1 MKESRYL
8 STVDAKL
15 AVMQNKGTNMKSILF
30 VIMSAILLAGCSQNE
45 DPVAAGT
52 EEATAASEAPA
63 SPSDSSAASSETA
76 ATATQVSESEGS
88 EPSAALPEAGTSSES
103 SVAASVSQENAAPAT
118 FVSATVNKKASVRAE
133 ASSNGDTVATLDK
146 GASITVGSRSG
157 IWYAAQSP
165 TEGWIKI
172 TDVTIP
178 NNGDGSSALA
188 GLVSGRMGSGN
199 SVASSGAR
207 GLDGDAVVTGKPD
220 FEAVK
225 ELYALQNSGDSLGAD
240 FFKDQSE
247 RDIANDDESN

>member
-1 MKESRYL
+1 MKTIFFL
-8 STVDAKL
+8 
-15 AVMQNKGTNMKSILF
+15 
-30 VIMSAILLAGCSQNE
+30 IMSVALLAGCGQKE
-45 DPVAAGT
+45 EPAVAETQDASG
-52 EEATAASEAPA
+52 ASEAPA
-63 SPSDSSAASSETA
+63 TQSESTAASSETPA
-76 ATATQVSESEGS
+76 SATQASESEGGA
-88 EPSAALPEAGTSSES
+88 PSADPTEAAGTSADGA
-103 SVAASVSQENAAPAT
+103 VATSDSQESAAPIT

-133 ASSNGDTVATLDK
+133 ASSSGDTVATLDK

-165 TEGWIKI
+165 AEGWIKI

-178 NNGDGSSALA
+178 NKGDGSSALA

-240 FFKDQSE
+240 FFDDQDE

>member
-1 MKESRYL
+1 MKTIFFL
-8 STVDAKL
+8 
-15 AVMQNKGTNMKSILF
+15 
-30 VIMSAILLAGCSQNE
+30 IMSVALLAGCGQKE
-45 DPVAAGT
+45 EPAVAETQDASG
-52 EEATAASEAPA
+52 ASEAPA
-63 SPSDSSAASSETA
+63 TQSESTAASSETPA
-76 ATATQVSESEGS
+76 SATQASESEGGAT
-88 EPSAALPEAGTSSES
+88 SADPTEAAGTSADGA
-103 SVAASVSQENAAPAT
+103 VATSDSQESAAPTT

-133 ASSNGDTVATLDK
+133 ASSSGDTVATLDK

-165 TEGWIKI
+165 AEGWIKI

-178 NNGDGSSALA
+178 NKGDGSSALA

-240 FFKDQSE
+240 FFDDQDE

>member
-1 MKESRYL
+1 MKTIFFL
-8 STVDAKL
+8 
-15 AVMQNKGTNMKSILF
+15 
-30 VIMSAILLAGCSQNE
+30 IMSVALLAGCGQKE
-45 DPVAAGT
+45 EPAVAETQDASG
-52 EEATAASEAPA
+52 ASEAPA
-63 SPSDSSAASSETA
+63 TQSESTAASSETPA
-76 ATATQVSESEGS
+76 SATQASESEGGA
-88 EPSAALPEAGTSSES
+88 PSADPTEAAGTSADGA
-103 SVAASVSQENAAPAT
+103 VATSDSQESAAPIT

-133 ASSNGDTVATLDK
+133 ASSSGDTVATLDK

-165 TEGWIKI
+165 AEGWIKI

-178 NNGDGSSALA
+178 NKGDGSSAQA

-240 FFKDQSE
+240 FFDDQDE

>member
-1 MKESRYL
+1 MN
-8 STVDAKL
+8 ANA
-15 AVMQNKGTNMKSILF
+15 AVTLNKGIDMKTTVFLL
-30 VIMSAILLAGCSQNE
+30 VSALLLAGCSQNE
-45 DPVAAGT
+45 DPVVAET

-63 SPSDSSAASSETA
+63 PQSDSTAAASETSA
-76 ATATQVSESEGS
+76 SATQTTEPEGGA
-88 EPSAALPEAGTSSES
+88 PSAAPTEAGASSES
-103 SVAASVSQENAAPAT
+103 SVATSESSAATSDGQQSPAPAT
-118 FVSATVNKKASVRAE
+118 FISATVNKKAPIRAE
-133 ASSNGDTVATLDK
+133 ASSSGDTVATLDK

-225 ELYALQNSGDSLGAD
+225 ELSALQDSGDSLGAD
-240 FFKDQSE
+240 FFKDQGE

>member
-1 MKESRYL
+1 MKTIFFL
-8 STVDAKL
+8 
-15 AVMQNKGTNMKSILF
+15 
-30 VIMSAILLAGCSQNE
+30 IMSVALLAGCGQKE
-45 DPVAAGT
+45 EPAVAET
-52 EEATAASEAPA
+52 QDASGANEAPA
-63 SPSDSSAASSETA
+63 TQSESTAASSETPGS
-76 ATATQVSESEGS
+76 ATQAS
-88 EPSAALPEAGTSSES
+88 EPEGGAPSADPTEAAGTSAEGA
-103 SVAASVSQENAAPAT
+103 VATSDSQESAAPIT

-133 ASSNGDTVATLDK
+133 ASSSGDTVATLDK
-146 GASITVGSRSG
+146 GASITVGSRNG

-165 TEGWIKI
+165 AEGWIKI

-178 NNGDGSSALA
+178 NKGDGSSALA

-240 FFKDQSE
+240 FFEDHGE

>member
-1 MKESRYL
+1 MKTIFFL
-8 STVDAKL
+8 
-15 AVMQNKGTNMKSILF
+15 
-30 VIMSAILLAGCSQNE
+30 IMSVALLAGCGQKE
-45 DPVAAGT
+45 EPAVAETQDASG
-52 EEATAASEAPA
+52 ASEAPA
-63 SPSDSSAASSETA
+63 TQSESTAASSETPA
-76 ATATQVSESEGS
+76 SATQASESEGGA
-88 EPSAALPEAGTSSES
+88 PSADPTEAAGTSADGA
-103 SVAASVSQENAAPAT
+103 VATSDSQESAAPIT

-133 ASSNGDTVATLDK
+133 ASSSGDTVATLDK

-165 TEGWIKI
+165 AEGWIKI

-178 NNGDGSSALA
+178 NKGDGSSALA
-188 GLVSGRMGSGN
+188 GLVTGRMGSGN

-240 FFKDQSE
+240 FFDDQDE

>member
-1 MKESRYL
+1 MKTIFFL
-8 STVDAKL
+8 
-15 AVMQNKGTNMKSILF
+15 
-30 VIMSAILLAGCSQNE
+30 IMSVALLAGCGQKE
-45 DPVAAGT
+45 EPAVAETQDASG
-52 EEATAASEAPA
+52 ASEAPA
-63 SPSDSSAASSETA
+63 TQSESTAASSETPA
-76 ATATQVSESEGS
+76 SATQASESEGGA
-88 EPSAALPEAGTSSES
+88 PSADPTEAAGTSADGA
-103 SVAASVSQENAAPAT
+103 VATSDSQESAAPIT
-118 FVSATVNKKASVRAE
+118 FVSATANKKASVRAE
-133 ASSNGDTVATLDK
+133 ASSSGDTVATLDK

-165 TEGWIKI
+165 AEGWIKI

-178 NNGDGSSALA
+178 NKGDGSSALA

-240 FFKDQSE
+240 FFEDHGE

>member
-1 MKESRYL
+1 
-8 STVDAKL
+8 
-15 AVMQNKGTNMKSILF
+15 MKSILF
-30 VIMSAILLAGCSQNE
+30 VIMSTILLAGCSQNE
-45 DPVAAGT
+45 DPVAGET
-52 EEATAASEAPA
+52 KEATASSEAPA
-63 SPSDSSAASSETA
+63 PQSGS
-76 ATATQVSESEGS
+76 ATAPPEAPAGTVQVAESESS
-88 EPSAALPEAGTSSES
+88 SPAADPAEADTSSES
-103 SVAASVSQENAAPAT
+103 SAAPETAAVTSDSEQSAAPVT
-118 FVSATVNKKASVRAE
+118 FVSATVNKKAPVRAE

-225 ELYALQNSGDSLGAD
+225 ELAALQNSGDSLGAD